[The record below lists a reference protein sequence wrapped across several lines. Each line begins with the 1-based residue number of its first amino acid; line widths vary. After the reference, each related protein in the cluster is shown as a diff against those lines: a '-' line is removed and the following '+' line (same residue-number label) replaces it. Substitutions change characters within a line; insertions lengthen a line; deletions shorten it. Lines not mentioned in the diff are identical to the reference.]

1 MLPLAME
8 ALSRLIVNS
17 RPLFAE
23 LPFLA
28 WSVTLTEAKQP
39 VPDGPYQGEGRY
51 IAGITQIVTS
61 DGENPPSTHG
71 SWVSGLLSSR
81 QHAGHRRPAP
91 SYQLSAR
98 TTREVDA

>member
-8 ALSRLIVNS
+8 ALSRPIVNRS
-17 RPLFAE
+17 VLFAV
-23 LPFLA
+23 LPFPA
-28 WSVTLTEAKQP
+28 SSVTLTQAKQP
-39 VPDGPYQGEGRY
+39 VPDGPHQGEGRF
-51 IAGITQIVTS
+51 IAGITQIVTP
-61 DGENPPSTHG
+61 DGENPPPTHG